1 MSLIRT
7 ALRSGIALKALQIA
21 RREASKP
28 ENQQKAKE
36 LLTKLA
42 NRRKGAARSDK
53 NRRATPT

>member
-36 LLTKLA
+36 LITKLA
-42 NRRKGAARSDK
+42 NRRKGAPRS
-53 NRRATPT
+53 

>member
-36 LLTKLA
+36 LIAKLA
-42 NRRKGAARSDK
+42 NRRKGAPRS
-53 NRRATPT
+53 